1 MFIDMDRQRQYVF
14 VVIIVVAN
22 SSFMFKVDELE
33 EGMGQPMDSSIEVQD
48 VLIIVQTT
56 LKLFKT
62 LTNFNLVKFDEL
74 VLVMI
79 PSIACHAWSTSEHC
93 IQIYK

>member
-1 MFIDMDRQRQYVF
+1 MFVDMDRQRKYVF

-22 SSFMFKVDELE
+22 SFFMFNVDELE
-33 EGMGQPMDSSIEVQD
+33 KGMGPPMDSSMGIQD
-48 VLIIVQTT
+48 VFITMQTT

-74 VLVMI
+74 VLVVI
-79 PSIACHAWSTSEHC
+79 PTIACHAWSTSEHY

>member
-1 MFIDMDRQRQYVF
+1 MDRQRQYVF

-79 PSIACHAWSTSEHC
+79 PSIACHA
-93 IQIYK
+93 